1 MAEKPEK
8 LPPWSHPLPPLRYS
22 GRMTI
27 AAVFFSLLHLH
38 CLAMDK
44 RIFERGC
51 AEPRRTPEQIAIG
64 YSLPEEKH
72 RYLGEITIQYGTGY
86 ERKEIMRRLRLEAA
100 KCGADGL
107 LLGSF
112 SRSDSKWKWSDKNIN
127 DTFDTSGYRLI
138 VTLYRLEENPP
149 R

>member
-1 MAEKPEK
+1 MAEKT
-8 LPPWSHPLPPLRYS
+8 HPLPLWII
-22 GRMTI
+22 TVI
-27 AAVFFSLLHLH
+27 FFGSLNLH

-44 RIFERGC
+44 RIFEKGC
-51 AEPRRTPEQIAIG
+51 AEQRRAPEQIAVS
-64 YSLPEEKH
+64 YSVPEEKH
-72 RYLGEITIQYGTGY
+72 HYLGEITVQYGTGY
-86 ERKEIMRRLRLEAA
+86 ERQEIMRRLRLEAA
-100 KCGADGL
+100 KCGADGM

-138 VTLYRLEENPP
+138 VTLYRLDNPA